1 MAGIAGCR
9 HPVASF
15 VAKVLLIDD
24 DAHVARAVA
33 RVLRSH
39 GMVTT
44 VVATAPAGHAA
55 LDGATFD
62 VVVCDLALG
71 GDSGLVFLDAM
82 RARGDQTPFVLTTGY
97 AGAERDAAERD
108 PRIAAVLLKPF
119 DAGTLGRVLREA
131 MASPRAPRV
140 P

>member
-1 MAGIAGCR
+1 
-9 HPVASF
+9 

-44 VVATAPAGHAA
+44 VVNTAAAGHAA
-55 LDGATFD
+55 LSGAKFD

-71 GDSGLVFLDAM
+71 GDSGLVFLEAM
-82 RARGDQTPFVLTTGY
+82 RGRGDQTPFVLTTGY
-97 AGAERDAAERD
+97 AGTERDAAERD

-119 DAGTLGRVLREA
+119 DAGTLGRVLRDA
-131 MASPRAPRV
+131 MAATRV

>member
-1 MAGIAGCR
+1 M
-9 HPVASF
+9 
-15 VAKVLLIDD
+15 AKVLLIDD
-24 DAHVARAVA
+24 DANVARAVA

-44 VVATAPAGHAA
+44 VVATAAAGHAA
-55 LDGATFD
+55 LAGAKFD
-62 VVVCDLALG
+62 VIVCDLALG

-82 RARGDQTPFVLTTGY
+82 RARGDQTPFILTTGY
-97 AGAERDAAERD
+97 AGSEREAAERD

-119 DAGTLGRVLREA
+119 DAGTLGRVLRDA
-131 MASPRAPRV
+131 MDRSRV

>member
-1 MAGIAGCR
+1 
-9 HPVASF
+9 

-24 DAHVARAVA
+24 DANVARAVA

-44 VVATAPAGHAA
+44 VVNTAGAGHAA
-55 LDGATFD
+55 LTGARFD
-62 VVVCDLALG
+62 VVVCDLALA

-82 RARGDQTPFVLTTGY
+82 RNRGDQTPFVLITGY
-97 AGAERDAAERD
+97 AGGERDAAERD

-119 DAGTLGRVLREA
+119 DAGTLGRVLRDA
-131 MASPRAPRV
+131 MASSRV

>member
-1 MAGIAGCR
+1 
-9 HPVASF
+9 

-44 VVATAPAGHAA
+44 VVNTAAAGHAA
-55 LDGATFD
+55 LSGAKFD

-71 GDSGLVFLDAM
+71 GDSGLVFLEAM
-82 RARGDQTPFVLTTGY
+82 RARGDHTPFVLTTGY
-97 AGAERDAAERD
+97 AGTERDAAERD

-119 DAGTLGRVLREA
+119 DAGTLGRVLRDA
-131 MASPRAPRV
+131 MAASRV

>member
-1 MAGIAGCR
+1 M
-9 HPVASF
+9 
-15 VAKVLLIDD
+15 AKVLLIDD

-44 VVATAPAGHAA
+44 VVATAAAGHAA
-55 LDGATFD
+55 LAGARFD

-71 GDSGLVFLDAM
+71 GDSGLIFLEQM
-82 RARGDQTPFVLTTGY
+82 RAKGDQTPFVLTTGY

-119 DAGTLGRVLREA
+119 DAATLGRVLRDA
-131 MASPRAPRV
+131 MDRARV

>member
-1 MAGIAGCR
+1 MDR
-9 HPVASF
+9 L
-15 VAKVLLIDD
+15 AKVLLIDD

-44 VVATAPAGHAA
+44 VVATAAAGHAA
-55 LDGATFD
+55 LDGAKFD
-62 VVVCDLALG
+62 VIVCDLALG

-82 RARGDQTPFVLTTGY
+82 RNRGDQTPFVLTTGY
-97 AGAERDAAERD
+97 AGTERDAAERD

-119 DAGTLGRVLREA
+119 DAGTLGRVLRDA
-131 MASPRAPRV
+131 MAATRV

>member
-1 MAGIAGCR
+1 
-9 HPVASF
+9 

-44 VVATAPAGHAA
+44 VVATAAAGQAA
-55 LDGATFD
+55 LTGARFD

-71 GDSGLVFLDAM
+71 GDNGLVFLESM
-82 RARGDQTPFVLTTGY
+82 RKRGDQTPFVLITGY
-97 AGAERDAAERD
+97 AGAERESAERD
-108 PRIAAVLLKPF
+108 PRISAVLLKPF
-119 DAGTLGRVLREA
+119 DAATLGRVLRDA
-131 MASPRAPRV
+131 MASSRV

>member
-1 MAGIAGCR
+1 MAPITAGV
-9 HPVASF
+9 HSPLS

-44 VVATAPAGHAA
+44 VVNSAAAGQAA
-55 LDGATFD
+55 LSGARFD

-97 AGAERDAAERD
+97 AGSEREAAERD
-108 PRIAAVLLKPF
+108 PRIASVLLKPF
-119 DAGTLGRVLREA
+119 DAGTLGRVLRDA
-131 MASPRAPRV
+131 MAASRV